1 MMVRGYSRV
10 VDEVLTRPIVLTGM
24 MGAGKTAVG
33 MQLAALLGV
42 PFRDSDE
49 AIVEA
54 AQMAIPEIFTRDGE
68 AFFRKRETEVLTR
81 LLAEGPSVIS
91 TGGGAFLAERNR
103 AEIARAGVS
112 VWLKADLE
120 LLWSRVRHR
129 NTRPLLQ
136 TSDPYGT
143 LKSLLAARE
152 PLYAMAQVTVEAQP
166 GLSVQDMAARVRD
179 ALRAVPGLM
188 KEVSA

>member
-1 MMVRGYSRV
+1 
-10 VDEVLTRPIVLTGM
+10 

-54 AQMAIPEIFTRDGE
+54 AQMAIPEIFARDGE

-81 LLAEGPSVIS
+81 LLAGGAAVIS